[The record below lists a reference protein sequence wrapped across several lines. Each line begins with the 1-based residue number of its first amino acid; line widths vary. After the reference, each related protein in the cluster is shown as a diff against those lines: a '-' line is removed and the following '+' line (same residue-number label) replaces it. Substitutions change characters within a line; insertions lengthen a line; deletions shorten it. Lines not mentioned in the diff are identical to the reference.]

1 MLLGGVSKE
10 GNDEVGKYRL
20 VSAFNNVNYNV
31 ILTENYLTIHP
42 KKAYLSVNIQD
53 KVYDGTTVAYIK
65 NPVISGL
72 IDEDVKL
79 SYDKER
85 SAKFESAEVGN
96 NIKVVVYNVSLVG
109 DKAKDYEIVYPE
121 NLTANITYNEL
132 ADEDEKVSLESKTNT
147 TLSKGTKLVVDEE
160 NVDYSGLV
168 NSSKQVVASF
178 NVSLEENNVKK
189 DLKDSIKVK
198 FEIPVGYG
206 DRTNFYIYGR
216 NRNGDYVLLSST
228 RNGDYLEV
236 ETDTLGEFV
245 ILSDNEVWIDIGS
258 YVSIGVIAAFAIY
271 MVTAVAVKS
280 VKKKK
285 KQAA

>member
-1 MLLGGVSKE
+1 M
-10 GNDEVGKYRL
+10 
-20 VSAFNNVNYNV
+20 
-31 ILTENYLTIHP
+31 
-42 KKAYLSVNIQD
+42 
-53 KVYDGTTVAYIK
+53 
-65 NPVISGL
+65 
-72 IDEDVKL
+72 
-79 SYDKER
+79 
-85 SAKFESAEVGN
+85 
-96 NIKVVVYNVSLVG
+96 
-109 DKAKDYEIVYPE
+109 
-121 NLTANITYNEL
+121 
-132 ADEDEKVSLESKTNT
+132 
-147 TLSKGTKLVVDEE
+147 
-160 NVDYSGLV
+160 
-168 NSSKQVVASF
+168 
-178 NVSLEENNVKK
+178 KK

-206 DRTNFYIYGR
+206 DRTNFYIYVR